1 MIVGQ
6 ISMLF
11 ILIGIGWI
19 IQKTNLLEKEFSK
32 GLSTFILYVSL
43 PALIIKSMNY
53 EFNLEL
59 MENSFI
65 LLIGGFLFYAI
76 AYIIAKILGRL
87 LKAKEPQLGIYEFIM
102 IFGNVGFMGYPVVK
116 ILFGDLGI
124 FYAAMFN
131 LSFNI
136 YIWTVGIYL
145 IRKGEG
151 HKFSFK
157 LLVNPGTIS
166 LLIGLILFISSI
178 NLPQVVMDVLGSIGG
193 TTTPLSMITIGMIL
207 GKGENKIW
215 VFPWKLWI
223 AALVRLLVLPL
234 LCFVI
239 LKFVSFP
246 KMIET
251 IMIILTGMPTAA
263 LCAIFANKYES
274 DYQLASRGI
283 MMTTFLSMF
292 TIPILIYL
300 QS

>member
-53 EFNLEL
+53 EFNSEL

-65 LLIGGFLFYAI
+65 LLIGGFLFYAM
-76 AYIIAKILGRL
+76 AYIIAKILGGL